1 MLSIGGDLSMRMKKT
16 VSVMIFSS
24 LFLGAWY
31 IQEQEEKKNTWTSKN
46 LPEPSGMNNEV
57 AEVEAPIEAAPVADF
72 QEEMGQEPLGPREYI
87 RFAK

>member
-1 MLSIGGDLSMRMKKT
+1 MRMKKT
-16 VSVMIFSS
+16 VAAMIFSS

-31 IQEQEEKKNTWTSKN
+31 IQEQEEKKNTWTTKSLTDKN
-46 LPEPSGMNNEV
+46 DI
-57 AEVEAPIEAAPVADF
+57 AEVDSSVEAAPVADF